1 MVAKK
6 KLPILWDRLAKE
18 SLDDIYKY
26 ILRDSPQNARK
37 VKKELI
43 ELVSSLNDFPEKYSK
58 EEFLV
63 EITGNFRS
71 ISKWTYKVI
80 YEITN
85 KAIIIVDIFHTSQ
98 HPAQISNR
106 IKLLKKL

>member
-1 MVAKK
+1 MVNKK

-18 SLDDIYKY
+18 SLDNIYEY
-26 ILRDSPQNARK
+26 ILQDSPQNARK

-43 ELVSSLNDFPEKYSK
+43 KLVSSLNDFPKKYSK

-63 EITGNFRS
+63 ELTENFRS
-71 ISKWTYKVI
+71 VNKWDYKVI

-85 KAIIIVDIFHTSQ
+85 EAIIIVDIFHTSQ
-98 HPAQISNR
+98 RPSKISKR
-106 IKLLKKL
+106 IKLPKEL